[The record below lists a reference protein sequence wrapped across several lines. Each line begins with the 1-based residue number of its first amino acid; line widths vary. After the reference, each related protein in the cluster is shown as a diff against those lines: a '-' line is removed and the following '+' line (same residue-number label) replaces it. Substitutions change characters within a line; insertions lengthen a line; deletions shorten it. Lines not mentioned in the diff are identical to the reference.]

1 MGLCLYLRGGYSGV
15 SPFYQF
21 EWNWVDF
28 QNCGNSGHSRWKEL
42 ENDCE
47 YAGLWENIVWGSRE
61 EKGGGG
67 VG

>member
-1 MGLCLYLRGGYSGV
+1 
-15 SPFYQF
+15 
-21 EWNWVDF
+21 
-28 QNCGNSGHSRWKEL
+28 L